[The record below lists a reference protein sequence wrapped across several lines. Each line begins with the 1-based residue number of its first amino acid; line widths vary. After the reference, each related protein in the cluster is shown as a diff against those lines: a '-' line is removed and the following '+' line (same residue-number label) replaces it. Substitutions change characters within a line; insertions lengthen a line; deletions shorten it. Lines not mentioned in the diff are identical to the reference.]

1 MKESK
6 DLARAILEHP
16 IVCNPIGIPV
26 NKKESMEVIQPK
38 IDALNDALKKNK
50 PE

>member
-1 MKESK
+1 MKEAK
-6 DLARAILEHP
+6 DLVKTISEHP

-50 PE
+50 SE